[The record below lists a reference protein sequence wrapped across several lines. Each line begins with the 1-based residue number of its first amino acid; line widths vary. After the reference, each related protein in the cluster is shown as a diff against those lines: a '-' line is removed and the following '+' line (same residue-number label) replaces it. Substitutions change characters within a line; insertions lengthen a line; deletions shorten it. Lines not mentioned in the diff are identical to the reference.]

1 MKQAAILIMTSKNN
15 PSSMRST
22 TGTGWSK
29 LYQAADC
36 YLDLSYKQDGPQSL
50 LLGQLLR
57 QGGVSFTSAKATLL
71 DPKGTPVQVAELTP
85 KAGFR
90 MVVGDLTAHRL
101 ELTLDQTT
109 FDIALS

>member
-1 MKQAAILIMTSKNN
+1 MKQAAILIMTSKHS
-15 PSSMRST
+15 PSGLRTT

-29 LYQAADC
+29 LYLAADY
-36 YLDLSYKQDGPQSL
+36 YLDLSYKRN
-50 LLGQLLR
+50 GQQAFLIGQVLHKD
-57 QGGVSFTSAKATLL
+57 GVSFSTGTATLL
-71 DPKGTPVQVAELTP
+71 DPQGVPLQTTELTP

-90 MVVGDLTAHRL
+90 LAVGDLTAHRL